1 MAVEFGVLGPVQ
13 VLDDGIARPIP
24 AVKQR
29 TALAVLLLR
38 ANAVVP
44 MDVLIESL
52 WPDQQPP
59 APRGALHTHMTRL
72 RRTLGPA
79 AGSRIRTVGA
89 GYTVVVESLELDST
103 RFDALTERGAAA
115 LIENRW
121 DDASAAL
128 GAALTLWRG
137 EPLADVPVN
146 GWQVSEAAR
155 LAELRWLTVED
166 WIEAELRGGR
176 YARAIAELRGLA
188 SAHPFRERFHEQLMR
203 AFYAVDR
210 RAEALEVYRA
220 SQRVLA
226 EELGVEPGLGLREL
240 HQAILAGDNVRVGLL
255 CGSQKR
261 VSGQKLDGGQR
272 QSRDQLRQ
280 LPVPPAHFTGRTAE
294 LAALLGLLDQPSLR
308 TPGTVVISAIDGMPG
323 VGKTALAL
331 QVAHLA
337 ADRFPDRQLFADLHG
352 YTPGRPPA
360 DPADVLA
367 DLLTADGVGSRYL
380 PADLEG
386 RAAMWRNRLAGR
398 KVLLVL
404 DNAASSSQ
412 VEPLLPGAATCLVL
426 ITSRQFLGDLH
437 AGTAELKLDVL
448 SPADATQMFT
458 YLAPRAV
465 DAPDRV
471 AELVALCGYLPLAIA
486 LLARL
491 FNRHPAWTLAD
502 LITETGTRLL
512 TVTAESRTIAAAFG
526 LSYRTLDR
534 DERRFF
540 RYLGLLP
547 GPEVDPHAAAAL
559 TGLPLELAVG
569 YLDVLQ
575 GSRLLEE
582 PAARRFRMHDLI
594 RHYARGLAEAED
606 PGPRKQAVDR
616 LLDYYQLAALAAGSP
631 VARPAPPAIAQSGRP
646 ATMPDLSSWEE
657 APAWMTAERPNLVA
671 CIEDA
676 AVRRDRARQVGL
688 AASIAA
694 HVRIDRAWA
703 RGASLHA

>member
-13 VLDDGIARPIP
+13 VLDDGITRPIP

-59 APRGALHTHMTRL
+59 APRNALHTHMTRL

-79 AGSRIRTVGA
+79 AGSRVRTVGA
-89 GYTVVVESLELDST
+89 GYTVAVEALELDSA
-103 RFDALTERGAAA
+103 RFDALTARGAAA
-115 LIENRW
+115 LAENRW
-121 DDASAAL
+121 DDASAAMS
-128 GAALTLWRG
+128 AALALWRG

-203 AFYAVDR
+203 ALYAVDR

-226 EELGVEPGLGLREL
+226 AELGVEPGLALRQVR
-240 HQAILAGDNVRVGLL
+240 QAILAGGSVRVGLL
-255 CGSQKR
+255 GGRQKR
-261 VSGQKLDGGQR
+261 DGGQEPDGGQR
-272 QSRDQLRQ
+272 RSRDRLRQ
-280 LPVPPAHFTGRTAE
+280 LPAPPAHFAGRTAE
-294 LAALLGLLDQPSLR
+294 LAVLTGLLDQPSPR
-308 TPGTVVISAIDGMPG
+308 TPGQVVISAIDGMPG

-352 YTPGRPPA
+352 YTPGRSPA

-367 DLLTADGVGSRYL
+367 DLLAAVGVDSRYL

-386 RAAMWRNRLAGR
+386 RAAMWRDRVAGR

-437 AGTAELKLDVL
+437 AVTVESTLGVL

-502 LITETGTRLL
+502 LITEARARLL
-512 TVTAESRTIAAAFG
+512 TVTAESRTIAATFG
-526 LSYRTLDR
+526 LSYRALDR
-534 DERRFF
+534 DQRRFF

-547 GPEVDPHAAAAL
+547 GPDVDPRAAAAL

-569 YLDVLQ
+569 YLDALQ

-616 LLDYYQLAALAAGSP
+616 LLDYYQFAALAAGSH
-631 VARPAPPAIAQSGRP
+631 VARPA
-646 ATMPDLSSWEE
+646 
-657 APAWMTAERPNLVA
+657 LVA
-671 CIEDA
+671 RIEDA
-676 AVRRDRARQVGL
+676 AVRRNHAGQVGL
-688 AASIAA
+688 AASITA
-694 HVRIDRAWA
+694 HVRIDRPSAH
-703 RGASLHA
+703 GASLHA